1 MGRISVNRI
10 RTILLGGAM
19 LTVGLPSIAQAD
31 IVMGVAL
38 GLTGQCAAIG
48 QQALRGVEAAVADIN
63 AAGGVNGEKLVT
75 EIGDD
80 ACDPKQAVNVA
91 NQLVS
96 KEVDYVIGHL
106 YSGATIAASD
116 VYADEGILMMTGSA
130 TAPQLTERGLTNV
143 FRAAGRDD
151 QQGTVAAERI
161 VEAYKGKKV
170 GVLHDKG
177 AYGKGLADEVIRTLA
192 THGIEPAV
200 SDAINA
206 GEQDY
211 SAVISKLKTAG
222 VDVLYYGGYYPEA
235 GLLLRQARN
244 QGYDLQIIGA
254 DGLQATDLWAIA
266 GDAANGTLFTFTA
279 DPSTNPGAKT
289 ANETFKAAGVQ
300 PDNFTYYYYAATQVL
315 AQAAAKAKSTDAEA
329 MAKVLRS
336 EPFETAVGTLRF
348 DEKGDLT
355 DPAFSFYEWRD
366 GATKVVN

>member
-1 MGRISVNRI
+1 VNRI

-19 LTVGLPSIAQAD
+19 FAVGLPSVAQAD
-31 IVMGVAL
+31 VVMGVAL

-63 AAGGVNGEKLVT
+63 AAGGINGEKLVT
-75 EIGDD
+75 EVADD

-96 KEVDYVIGHL
+96 EEVDFVVGHL

-116 VYADEGILMMTGSA
+116 VYADEGIIMMSGSA

-151 QQGTVAAERI
+151 QQGTVAANRI
-161 VEAYKGKKV
+161 IEQFKGKKIA
-170 GVLHDKG
+170 VLHDKG
-177 AYGKGLADEVIRTLA
+177 AYGKGLADEVTKTLGEQ
-192 THGIEPAV
+192 GIQPVV

-222 VDVLYYGGYYPEA
+222 VDVVYYGGYYPEA
-235 GLLLRQARN
+235 GLMLRQAAN
-244 QGYDLQIIGA
+244 QGYKVQMVGA

-279 DPSTNPGAKT
+279 DPSTNPGAQK
-289 ANETFKAAGVQ
+289 ANETFEKAGVQ
-300 PDNFTYYYYAATQVL
+300 PDNFTYYYYAAVQAL
-315 AQAAAKAKSTDAEA
+315 AQAAAKAKSTDAEE

-336 EPFETAVGTLRF
+336 ESFDTAVGTLKF

-355 DPAFSFYEWRD
+355 DPAFAFYEWRD
-366 GATKVVN
+366 GDTKVVN

>member
-1 MGRISVNRI
+1 MNRI
-10 RTILLGGAM
+10 RSILLGGAM
-19 LTVGLPSIAQAD
+19 LAVSLPSVAQAD

-63 AAGGVNGEKLVT
+63 AAGGINGEKLVT

-96 KEVDYVIGHL
+96 KEVDFVVGHL

-161 VEAYKGKKV
+161 VKDYKGKKIAV
-170 GVLHDKG
+170 MHDKG
-177 AYGKGLADEVIRTLA
+177 AYGKGLADEVTKTLA
-192 THGIEPAV
+192 KHGITPVV

-235 GLLLRQARN
+235 GLLLRQAAN
-244 QGYDLQIIGA
+244 QGYKLQVIGA

-266 GDAANGTLFTFTA
+266 GESANGTLFTFTA
-279 DPSTNPGAKT
+279 DPSTNPGAQK
-289 ANETFKAAGVQ
+289 AIESFKKAGVQ
-300 PDNFTYYYYAATQVL
+300 PDNFTFYYYAAVQAL
-315 AQAAAKAKSTDAEA
+315 AQAAAKAGSTDVDA

-336 EPFETAVGTLRF
+336 EPLETAVGTLRF

-355 DPAFSFYEWRD
+355 DPAFAFYEWRD
-366 GATKVVN
+366 GGTKVID